1 MNMIEKEESV
11 SEKKASS
18 YKVKEISKVLFQMK
32 REISKIVFG
41 QEEAVNSLFRG
52 LLCNGH
58 VLLEGV
64 PGIAKTLLIKT
75 LAQVSGCS
83 FKRIQ
88 FTADMLPADII
99 GFMTYDPKNGFQIS
113 KGPIFSNFIIADEIN
128 RSPPKTQ
135 SAMIEAMQEKQVT
148 ISKTTLQLPSPFF
161 VMANQNPIENE
172 GVYSLPE
179 AQIDRFLFKI
189 LINYPDVE
197 SEKRIMSENITLKK
211 FEDYNIR
218 SIVSPAKITNM
229 QKTTEEIYLDPKIK
243 HYILDIVNKTRSKD
257 FETGSYIDLGS
268 SPRASISL
276 YIASKA
282 EALLQ
287 GRNYLIPADV
297 KVVSYDVLRHRLILS
312 YRARADRITPER
324 IIEDIFK
331 SLQSRK

>member
-1 MNMIEKEESV
+1 MAEEEII
-11 SEKKASS
+11 SERRVSS
-18 YKVKEISKVLFQMK
+18 YKVKEISKTLFQMQK
-32 REISKIVFG
+32 EISKVVFG
-41 QEEAVNSLFRG
+41 QKEAVDSLLRG

-58 VLLEGV
+58 ILLEGV

-148 ISKTTLQLPSPFF
+148 IGKTTFQLPSPFF

-179 AQIDRFLFKI
+179 AQVDRFLFKI
-189 LINYPDVE
+189 IIDYPDME
-197 SEKRIMSENITLKK
+197 SEERIMSENATLKR
-211 FEDYNIR
+211 FEDYNVKPITTANK
-218 SIVSPAKITNM
+218 IVAM
-229 QKTTEEIYLDPKIK
+229 QKVNNDIYLDPKVK
-243 HYILDIVNKTRSKD
+243 QYILKIVKKTRDKD
-257 FETGSYIDLGS
+257 FETGSYIDLGC

-276 YIASKA
+276 YIASKS

-287 GRNYLIPADV
+287 GRNYVIPADV
-297 KVVSYDVLRHRLILS
+297 RTVAKDVLRHRLILS
-312 YRARADRITPER
+312 YRARADGITSER
-324 IIEDIFK
+324 VIDDVLK
-331 SLQSRK
+331 SIQSGK